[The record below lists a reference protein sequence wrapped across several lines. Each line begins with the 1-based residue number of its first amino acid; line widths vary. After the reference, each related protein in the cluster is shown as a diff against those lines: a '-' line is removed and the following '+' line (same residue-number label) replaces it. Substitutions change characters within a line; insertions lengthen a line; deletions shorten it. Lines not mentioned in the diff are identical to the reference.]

1 MRLLCTL
8 FAGLAIS
15 TLIVFGACSD
25 APSGSDAEATSY
37 STRGIVRGMPSADQP
52 GSELQIRHEALPE
65 FRSIDGEV
73 VGMKSMTMPF
83 PVDPSMLEGVE
94 VGDRV
99 SFDFEVSWTG
109 SPPMKVTRLEVL
121 PPDTVLGFETP
132 ALQEPVLE
140 APADADESPD

>member
-1 MRLLCTL
+1 
-8 FAGLAIS
+8 
-15 TLIVFGACSD
+15 
-25 APSGSDAEATSY
+25 
-37 STRGIVRGMPSADQP
+37 
-52 GSELQIRHEALPE
+52 
-65 FRSIDGEV
+65 
-73 VGMKSMTMPF
+73 MKSMAMPF